1 MIVYATKRGVG
12 GRLILKRWIKKRKSD
27 INARRD
33 IRVQTYRRLWWWD
46 ASRWDQRHGQD
57 SNTVQEHM

>member
-1 MIVYATKRGVG
+1 MSTIVYATKRGVG

-27 INARRD
+27 IDARRD

-46 ASRWDQRHGQD
+46 ASRWDQRHG
-57 SNTVQEHM
+57 V